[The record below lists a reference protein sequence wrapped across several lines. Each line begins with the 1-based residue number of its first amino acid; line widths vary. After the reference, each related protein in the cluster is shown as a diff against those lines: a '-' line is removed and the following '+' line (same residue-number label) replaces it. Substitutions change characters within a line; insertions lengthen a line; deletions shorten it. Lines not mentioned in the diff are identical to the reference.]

1 MKNVLLPR
9 YCSNKVI
16 CFNFNKSEIFCINHK
31 QRRFLIL
38 PPLMLKVKTSSFPI
52 FLSPWIIKV
61 ILCHFACYD
70 VTASSWS
77 RSQRQ
82 VGAFLRHRAGTAEP
96 SHGSVCSMGHV
107 TVTYI
112 THVTWEHFVMP
123 TCHNWFLTD
132 ATECH
137 WSGAGT
143 VCDNIAARN
152 RAATLHSEIQGDQ
165 HTTLI
170 ICTV

>member
-1 MKNVLLPR
+1 
-9 YCSNKVI
+9 
-16 CFNFNKSEIFCINHK
+16 
-31 QRRFLIL
+31 
-38 PPLMLKVKTSSFPI
+38 MLKVKTSSFPI
-52 FLSPWIIKV
+52 FLSPWIIKL

-82 VGAFLRHRAGTAEP
+82 VGAFLRHRAGQLSRAMAQSAP
-96 SHGSVCSMGHV
+96 WVMSRW
-107 TVTYI
+107 
-112 THVTWEHFVMP
+112 HVTWEHFVMP

-132 ATECH
+132 ATECR

-152 RAATLHSEIQGDQ
+152 RAVTLHSEIQGDQ
-165 HTTLI
+165 HTTLT
-170 ICTV
+170 ICTVWCNRGNQVWCREEHSGD

>member
-1 MKNVLLPR
+1 
-9 YCSNKVI
+9 
-16 CFNFNKSEIFCINHK
+16 
-31 QRRFLIL
+31 
-38 PPLMLKVKTSSFPI
+38 MLKVKTSSFPI
-52 FLSPWIIKV
+52 FLSPWIIKL

-82 VGAFLRHRAGTAEP
+82 VRAFLRHRAGTAEP

-132 ATECH
+132 ATESR